1 MTSKQ
6 NQWIVGIN
14 AVAAAVEHDADN
26 VREVLLEAGAKNP
39 RIAEIESSARRRDID
54 VRRVNQQ
61 ALDGVAGNLRH
72 QGAAARYAAAR
83 TWDENEL
90 EGLVEAAEGK
100 ALLLVLDGVQD
111 PHNLGACLR
120 SAAAAGV
127 TAVVIPKDK
136 AVQVNATVRKT
147 SAGAADSVP
156 VVRVTNLSRTLRDL
170 QKLGVWI
177 YGLAG
182 EADASLYTLD
192 LRGNVALVL
201 GGEADGLRRLTREH
215 CDQLVTIPMPGGD
228 ATAGVESLNVSVAA
242 GVTLFEAVRQRITG

>member
-1 MTSKQ
+1 MSSKQ

-14 AVAAAVEHDADN
+14 AVASAVEHDAGN

-39 RIAEIESSARRRDID
+39 RIAGIEEEARRRGID
-54 VRRVNQQ
+54 VRRVAQQ
-61 ALDGVAGNLRH
+61 ALDGVAGGLRH

-83 TWDENEL
+83 TFDEGDL
-90 EGLVEAAEGK
+90 PGLVEAADGR

-147 SAGAADSVP
+147 SAGAADAIP
-156 VVRVTNLSRTLRDL
+156 VARVTNLSRTLREL
-170 QKLGVWI
+170 QKQGVWI

-182 EADASLYTLD
+182 DAGAGFYGID

-201 GGEADGLRRLTREH
+201 GGEGEGLRRLTREH
-215 CDQLVTIPMPGGD
+215 CDQLVALPMPG
-228 ATAGVESLNVSVAA
+228 AAAAGVESLNVSVAA
-242 GVTLFEAVRQRITG
+242 GVCLFEAVRQRAAG

>member
-14 AVAAAVEHDADN
+14 AVASAIEHDADN
-26 VREVLLEAGAKNP
+26 VREVLLEAGGKNA
-39 RIAEIESSARRRDID
+39 RIGDIEDNARRRGID
-54 VRRVNQQ
+54 VRRVAQQ
-61 ALDGVAGNLRH
+61 ALDGVAGGLRH
-72 QGAAARYAAAR
+72 QGAVARYAAAK
-83 TWDENEL
+83 TFDEDALPE
-90 EGLVEAAEGK
+90 LVEAAGGR

-127 TAVVIPKDK
+127 TAVLIPKDK

-147 SAGAADSVP
+147 SAGAADSIP
-156 VVRVTNLSRTLRDL
+156 VVRVTNLARSLREL
-170 QKLGVWI
+170 QKQGVWI

-182 EADASLYTLD
+182 DAGASLYGID

-201 GGEADGLRRLTREH
+201 GGEGEGLRRLTRDM
-215 CDQLVTIPMPGGD
+215 CDQLVSLPMPG
-228 ATAGVESLNVSVAA
+228 AAAAGVESLNVSVAA
-242 GVTLFEAVRQRITG
+242 GVCLFEAVRQRV